1 MPLPRHFC
9 NNLPNHK
16 QEQCSEDVWSRN
28 CLPWQQQ
35 LHTTNKLR
43 MFFFFTWLSDLFIYL
58 VCLGIWINMIK
69 CQIQLFHKWLKWRI
83 FNISYSFYIIML
95 CQLSEYQIASVV
107 SVFWTLLDMLIRNTL
122 CSISKDVVYAV
133 CFETETRAHFIL
145 TAVWVNSLCV
155 RFVLDAVQVF
165 MQPIQQES
173 HELLSI
179 MLRIACKLTG
189 LTGNY
194 SLCREMKQH
203 PLIMS
208 CLITYGKLEDMI

>member
-1 MPLPRHFC
+1 
-9 NNLPNHK
+9 
-16 QEQCSEDVWSRN
+16 
-28 CLPWQQQ
+28 
-35 LHTTNKLR
+35 
-43 MFFFFTWLSDLFIYL
+43 
-58 VCLGIWINMIK
+58 
-69 CQIQLFHKWLKWRI
+69 
-83 FNISYSFYIIML
+83 ML
-95 CQLSEYQIASVV
+95 YQLSEYQIASVV
-107 SVFWTLLDMLIRNTL
+107 SDFWTLLDMLISNTL
-122 CSISKDVVYAV
+122 CSISKDAVYAV